1 MMIRNDTYS
10 YNMPITLEEHLK
22 RLAQRY
28 IDVQEVQSLWLLL
41 KKRLEQ
47 ELIHSSNVFV
57 NYSLHDRSHSRSVMQ
72 AVERLLGEERICQL
86 SATDTFMLLAC
97 IYSHDYGMVQTFNKV
112 YGVLGSSQFEKF
124 LMEKQKDRNSLEREE
139 EKAIDNLMA
148 YIHEK
153 KCSLPLNELYFSIM
167 LVVQLYLRPN
177 HWKGVSDIKSD
188 FEGLFQGHL
197 KKRFI
202 YGQEGIVELCMCHG
216 RSMKELLQLPY
227 CSDGIVGDDFHP
239 RFIASMLRLGDLLD
253 LDNGRFPMWFVNE
266 IARNKNI
273 IPRLSVLHYRK
284 HEAISHLLITPGKI
298 EISAHCYSIQD
309 KAVGKSNW
317 SLEQIQREEAQR
329 QSYDVAGLISDWTE
343 SLSDECHQ
351 MILHWNEIAQPN
363 FGYPPGKPEVN
374 IFVDGNVYM
383 AKERT
388 FQMRMSQERVM
399 SLLKGT
405 SIYKDRYV
413 GIREMIQNAVD
424 ASLLQLWNDLL
435 HNRYIDYGL
444 SKDKV
449 LSDFDLLDLADK
461 RHASILGNYDIRVEV
476 IENRASNQV
485 HIVVKDKGIGII
497 KEEIQYIA
505 DIGSSKEKNVRVR
518 NLMEKMPPWMKP
530 SGVFGIGLQSV
541 FQLTDCIDFYTRQH
555 NLQEQHIS
563 VYSYGKN
570 KGKIETK
577 IISEKH
583 SEPYYDNTVPGTNVK
598 IVINEDK
605 FFMED
610 GKNDGQKKNEFI
622 YFDPEFEEGG
632 KLHMIF
638 QELSEV
644 CNKMISQFPYDY
656 FNIYFKAIIIDK
668 DGNEITGEKQKSG
681 NQKKLEQNQKSE
693 DKVSLCNSFIYPKK
707 GQNIFAEPV
716 QAFDKKRLY
725 DDAYIFKHDKAYFWD
740 KKKCRFYCLT
750 VQPCQVKEKDNRKE
764 LILPEK
770 IKDIY
775 NISYKFNRI
784 SNTEAIYAQHNR
796 SKRLHAG
803 FLKMDVLIMDDKPMN
818 YMNIDRDRLKDN
830 AVSEEELLSVRDEIV
845 KKWFEYLCK
854 SVKSNTNTNI
864 DTDSENQNKSETGEL
879 LFENERGTLI
889 SLMLLFYQDVQKDFF
904 EKFLKSHKALLDNIV
919 LCKDEIPILNFWNK
933 EQHFCVKLSLE
944 EQFKSGFQHP
954 VKNKEMQEDK
964 NNGKKQKEYIEI
976 GEENICRFPHRL
988 VHIES
993 ISRKDS
999 MLLYQLRIQ
1008 PYNQGISKINMDEG
1022 ARLYDYLNAFDMKGN
1037 QRDIDY
1043 KSIVKKVFKPN
1054 EYYEKLS
1061 ISCFPF
1067 TFCKGRNMES
1077 ELDNC
1082 IREYILSPFDEE
1094 SAKELEKVLKLKEK
1108 ASDFIDAVMG
1118 SEQMKKCVAY
1128 ILKKNFYDNEK
1139 KEEAKEE
1146 EEKIKK
1152 DYRRFLKDFITLL
1165 RKHMHK

>member
-1 MMIRNDTYS
+1 MIKDDTYS
-10 YNMPITLEEHLK
+10 YNMPITLEEHLE
-22 RLAQRY
+22 RLAWRY
-28 IDVQEVQSLWLLL
+28 PEVQEVQSLWLLL

-47 ELIHSSNVFV
+47 ELIHSATVFV
-57 NYSLHDRSHSRSVMQ
+57 NYSLHDKSHSRSVMQ

-112 YGVLGSSQFEKF
+112 YGILGSARFENF
-124 LMEKQKDRNSLEREE
+124 LKEKQKDRNSLEREE
-139 EKAIDNLMA
+139 EKAIDNLLA
-148 YIHEK
+148 YISEK
-153 KCSLPLNELYFSIM
+153 NCSIPLNELYFSIM

-216 RSMKELLQLPY
+216 KSMKELLQLPY
-227 CSDGIVGDDFHP
+227 CGDGIVGDDYHP

-273 IPRLSVLHYRK
+273 IPRLSILHYRK

-298 EISAHCYSIQD
+298 EVSAHCYSVQD
-309 KAVGKSNW
+309 KVEGKSNW

-329 QSYDVAGLISDWTE
+329 QSYDVAGMISEWAD
-343 SLSDECHQ
+343 SLCDECHQ

-363 FGYPPGKPEVN
+363 FGYPPAKPEVN

-388 FQMRMSQERVM
+388 FQMRMSQERAM

-405 SIYKDRYV
+405 SIYKNRYV

-435 HNRYIDYGL
+435 HNRYMDYGL

-461 RHASILGNYDIRVEV
+461 EHASILGNYDIRVEV

-497 KEEIQYIA
+497 KEELQYIA

-577 IISEKH
+577 IISEEN

-598 IVINEDK
+598 IIINQDK
-605 FFMED
+605 FF
-610 GKNDGQKKNEFI
+610 NDFI
-622 YFDPEFEEGG
+622 YFDPEFEEGD

-644 CNKMISQFPYDY
+644 CNKMIGEFSYDY
-656 FNIYFKAIIIDK
+656 FNIYFKAIIIDQ
-668 DGNEITGEKQKSG
+668 DGKQKQDDKQKSKD
-681 NQKKLEQNQKSE
+681 NL
-693 DKVSLCNSFIYPKK
+693 SLCNSFIYPKNGK
-707 GQNIFAEPV
+707 NIFGEAV
-716 QAFDKKRLY
+716 QNFSKESLY
-725 DDAYIFKHDKAYFWD
+725 EGAYRFKEDRAYFWD
-740 KKKCRFYCLT
+740 KKRCRYYCLT
-750 VQPCQVKEKDNRKE
+750 VQPCQVIEKDNRKE
-764 LILPEK
+764 LVLPEK
-770 IKDIY
+770 MRDIY
-775 NISYKFNRI
+775 DISYKFNRI
-784 SNTEAIYAQHNR
+784 SNTEAIYAQNNQ
-796 SKRLHAG
+796 SKYLHAG

-845 KKWFEYLCK
+845 KQWCKYLCK
-854 SVKSNTNTNI
+854 PEKSSKNTYM
-864 DTDSENQNKSETGEL
+864 ENQNDSGKGEL
-879 LFENERGTLI
+879 LFEKEKGTLI
-889 SLMLLFYQDVQKDFF
+889 SLMLLFYQDAESNYFNI
-904 EKFLKSHKALLDNIV
+904 FLESYKALLEDIV
-919 LCKDEIPILNFWNK
+919 LCNDSIPILNFWSK
-933 EQHFCVKLSLE
+933 DKQFCVEVLCKDNFKTKHQHLM
-944 EQFKSGFQHP
+944 EQ
-954 VKNKEMQEDK
+954 KEKQEDK
-964 NNGKKQKEYIEI
+964 KENGRQEENFWIS
-976 GEENICRFPHRL
+976 EENICRFPHRL
-988 VHIES
+988 VHVKEIHQQDN
-993 ISRKDS
+993 K
-999 MLLYQLRIQ
+999 LLYYLHIQ
-1008 PYNQGISKINMDEG
+1008 PYQRKISKITMDEG
-1022 ARLYDYLNAFDMKGN
+1022 ACIHDYLNAFDLQEN
-1037 QRDIDY
+1037 QEDIDV
-1043 KSIVKKVFKPN
+1043 KSIVNKVFKPN
-1054 EYYEKLS
+1054 MKYGNLRLY
-1061 ISCFPF
+1061 CYPF
-1067 TFCKGRNMES
+1067 TFCKGHNMEL

-1082 IREYILSPFDEE
+1082 IRGYILSPFGEE
-1094 SAKELEKVLKLKEK
+1094 NAEELEEILQEKEK
-1108 ASDFIDAVMG
+1108 EEKDISDFIENVMK
-1118 SEQMKKCVAY
+1118 SRQMKKCVAY
-1128 ILKKNFYDNEK
+1128 IMKKRFSGKRKKVMNVEEK
-1139 KEEAKEE
+1139 
-1146 EEKIKK
+1146 EEKIKE
-1152 DYRRFLKDFITLL
+1152 DYRGFLKDFITLL
-1165 RKHMHK
+1165 RKHIHKGNFRRQDE